1 MSMEKRFVRSEF
13 LEEAGKVRFEVE
25 IEVSLG
31 REGTSF
37 SGGIFG
43 GRKPIPFVLNTD
55 EILTCSTVLRRTLA
69 TCQ

>member
-13 LEEAGKVRFEVE
+13 LEEAGKVRLEVE

-55 EILTCSTVLRRTLA
+55 
-69 TCQ
+69 